1 MEIKRDPCR
10 DYKSFA
16 DVMQRYNFHVNKDFV
31 RRCVV
36 DRFELSLKDAQSKHV
51 LKFSIGNAIYTANFL
66 LWLTEHPDWRTL
78 KYADEASFESRGG
91 CGPCRA
97 L

>member
-1 MEIKRDPCR
+1 MELKRDPCR
-10 DYKSFA
+10 DYKTLA
-16 DVMQRYNFHVNKDFV
+16 DVMGRYNFQVNKDFV

-36 DRFELSLKDAQSKHV
+36 DRFELSLKDAQAKHV
-51 LKFSIGNAIYTANFL
+51 LKYSIGNAIYTANFL
-66 LWLTEHPDWRTL
+66 LWLTQQPDWRTL